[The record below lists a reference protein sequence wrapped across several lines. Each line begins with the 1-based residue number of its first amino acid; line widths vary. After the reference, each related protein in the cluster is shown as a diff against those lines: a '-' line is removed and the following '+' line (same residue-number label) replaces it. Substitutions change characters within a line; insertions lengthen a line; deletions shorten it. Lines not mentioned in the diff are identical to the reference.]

1 MKKDENRLYIQWN
14 VKSRDGK
21 ELKVYIEIGCTAGLK
36 PAEIREK
43 SHSSKCIH
51 ILLLTCH
58 ILVPKSLII
67 IRFGTVDQR
76 VVKHKKIKMTV

>member
-36 PAEIREK
+36 PAKIREK
-43 SHSSKCIH
+43 IPQFKTYTYSAFNLQYISAQKSYNNQIWNRGSKSSKA
-51 ILLLTCH
+51 
-58 ILVPKSLII
+58 
-67 IRFGTVDQR
+67 
-76 VVKHKKIKMTV
+76 